1 MTVAT
6 KSVGVIG
13 VGNMGAGI
21 ARNIARKGFA
31 VAAWD
36 ALPAARERIA
46 GEAGITV
53 TPPAAM
59 AARCSA
65 ILFVVPSSKEIA
77 DCFDGA
83 EGVLA
88 NAAPGLLLCDLTTAD
103 PKDTRKLGERAAA
116 RGVAYIDAAMSGG
129 ATGADAG
136 TLTLMVGGDP
146 AQLATVRPVFDTFA
160 RNVFHLGPLGAGHTM
175 KLVHNMVTH
184 TIFFTTCEGARVAA
198 SAGISLADMIEVFNV
213 SNARSYASE
222 VRFPRHILSETWDA
236 RSRVYN
242 LHKDLKMAVGMA
254 GDHDV
259 PVGFGAHSL
268 ALLEQAMA
276 AGLADTDYSR
286 LYEVYDRL
294 AAAAED

>member
-1 MTVAT
+1 MTQQT
-6 KSVGVIG
+6 VGVIG

-21 ARNIARKGFA
+21 ARNIARKGHA
-31 VAAWD
+31 VVAWD
-36 ALPAARERIA
+36 AVPAARDRIA
-46 GEAGITV
+46 GEPGIV
-53 TPPAAM
+53 VAPPAEI
-59 AARCSA
+59 ARRCAA

-77 DCFDGA
+77 ACLEGPDGI
-83 EGVLA
+83 LA

-103 PKDTRKLGERAAA
+103 PADTRKLGDRAAA
-116 RGVAYIDAAMSGG
+116 HGVAYIDAAMSGG

-136 TLTLMVGGDP
+136 TLTLMVGGDA
-146 AQLATVRPVFDTFA
+146 AQLAKVQAVFDTFA
-160 RNVFHLGPLGAGHTM
+160 KNVFHLGPLGAGHTM

-184 TIFFTTCEGARVAA
+184 TIFFATCEGARVAA
-198 SAGISLADMIEVFNV
+198 GAGISVADMIKVFNV

-222 VRFPRHILSETWDA
+222 VRFPRHILSGTWDA

-254 GDHDV
+254 GDLDV

-268 ALLEQAMA
+268 ALLEAAMA
-276 AGLADTDYSR
+276 EGLADTDYSR

-294 AAAAED
+294 TAAGGD